1 MTAVLELNDLELTLH
16 KGTET
21 RYQTPA
27 MAIVREDEL
36 IFGERAVRLARIHPQ
51 QANQQYFN
59 RMNGDPLPQ
68 PIRKA
73 ANHADL
79 VYLHL
84 KELAEKT
91 AEDTVLAV
99 PGTLNGDQLG
109 VLLGICQEA
118 GIEVSGFVNS
128 AVASLTTTPTPEQ
141 VTYLDVYLQHMLLS
155 EVRIDDEV
163 RHERSFEVRDCGF
176 TNLVDGW
183 MNLVADRFVQETRF
197 DPLHTAASEQQLYNQ
212 VYDWVLGA
220 HVRTEVAFQVAYNDQ
235 QRRVEVPRS
244 QLEQKSAQRIDRLID
259 ALPARQPLVLSARAA
274 RMPGLTSHLKRAGF
288 ELILLAA
295 DAVAAGCNEH
305 MPLVRTV
312 DSELR
317 LVSRLPHSSGAVTS
331 NADVRLAPTHL
342 LKDNLARPLNG
353 PDTPAV
359 VQRDNGLY
367 LVPAA
372 NLTLNDA
379 SLTAEARIELGDVVG
394 TSDGS
399 FTAIR
404 LEP

>member
-1 MTAVLELNDLELTLH
+1 MTTVLELNDLELTLH
-16 KGTET
+16 KGSET
-21 RYQTPA
+21 SYQSPA
-27 MAIVREDEL
+27 IAIVREDEL

-68 PIRKA
+68 PIQKA

-84 KELAEKT
+84 KELAEKNVG
-91 AEDTVLAV
+91 DTILAV

-118 GIEVSGFVNS
+118 GIEVSGFVNA
-128 AVASLTTTPTPEQ
+128 AVASTTTTATPEQ
-141 VTYLDVYLQHMLLS
+141 VTYLDVFLQHMLLS
-155 EVRIDDEV
+155 ELRINDEV

-176 TNLVDGW
+176 TNLIDGW
-183 MNLVADRFVQETRF
+183 MNLIADRFVQETRF

-220 HVRTEVAFQVAYNDQ
+220 HVRTEVAFQVALNDQ

-274 RMPGLTSHLKRAGF
+274 RIPGLGSHLKRAGF
-288 ELILLAA
+288 ELTLLAA
-295 DAVAAGCNEH
+295 DAVAAGCSQH
-305 MPLVRTV
+305 MGLVRTV
-312 DSELR
+312 DTELR
-317 LVSRLPHSSGAVTS
+317 LVNRLPHTSGVLNS
-331 NADVRLAPTHL
+331 KPDSQPLPTHL
-342 LKDNLARPLNG
+342 LKDHHARPLAG

-359 VQRDNGLY
+359 EQRNNGLY
-367 LVPAA
+367 LMPAA
-372 NLTLNDA
+372 DLTLNDA
-379 SLTAEARIELGDVVG
+379 PLTTEARLDLGDVIG
-394 TSDGS
+394 TPEGS

-404 LEP
+404 LES

>member
-1 MTAVLELNDLELTLH
+1 MTSVLELNDLQLTLH
-16 KGTET
+16 SGSET
-21 RYQTPA
+21 RYQSPA

-59 RMNGDPLPQ
+59 RMNADPLPL

-84 KELAEKT
+84 KELAGHIT
-91 AEDTVLAV
+91 DDTVLAV

-109 VLLGICQEA
+109 ILLGICQEA
-118 GIEVSGFVNS
+118 GINVSGFVNA
-128 AVASLTTTPTPEQ
+128 AVASITTTPTPEQ
-141 VTYLDVYLQHMLLS
+141 VIYLDIFLQHMLLS
-155 EVRIDDEV
+155 EIRINDEV

-176 TNLVDGW
+176 TNLIDSW
-183 MNLVADRFVQETRF
+183 MNLIADRFVQETRF

-220 HVRTEVAFQVAYNDQ
+220 HLRSEVAFQVSHNEQ
-235 QRRVEVPRS
+235 HRRVEVPRG
-244 QLEQKSAQRIDRLID
+244 QLEQKAAQRIDRLID

-274 RMPGLTSHLKRAGF
+274 RMPGLASRLQAAGF
-288 ELILLAA
+288 ELIHLSA
-295 DAVAAGCNEH
+295 DAVALGCNQH
-305 MPLVRTV
+305 MALVRTA
-312 DSELR
+312 DIELR
-317 LVSRLPHSSGAVTS
+317 LINRLPNGHGTLSSTPES
-331 NADVRLAPTHL
+331 QPSPTHL
-342 LKDNLARPLNG
+342 LKDHLARPLAA
-353 PDTPAV
+353 AV
-359 VQRDNGLY
+359 ALAVEQREDGLY
-367 LVPAA
+367 LLPAA
-372 NLTLNDA
+372 DLTLNGA
-379 SLTAEARIELGDVVG
+379 ALTADARIELGDLIG
-394 TSDGS
+394 TPDGN